1 LPFRWWA
8 WLLGIEALDF
18 LNVRSFTSSLLVAG
32 LLAGLAAGATAPA
45 LAQSRCEFLQPVG
58 GNGVTPIITKTI
70 SMGNIFGRP
79 NWNTDFYVTKPY
91 NSYKFFFT
99 ANSSVSATYPVQGY
113 LKFSDGS
120 NMEVINDPSFAPPM
134 GTGKMWG
141 PFPTYPGKTV
151 TQLNFKI
158 GASADQAA
166 TGFTYRISTQGCF

>member
-1 LPFRWWA
+1 VFCFGSVRSLTSFA
-8 WLLGIEALDF
+8 LAGGLLGSLAAA
-18 LNVRSFTSSLLVAG
+18 SLL
-32 LLAGLAAGATAPA
+32 PA
-45 LAQSRCEFLQPVG
+45 SAQSRCEFLQPIG
-58 GNGVTPIITKTI
+58 GTGVTPIITKTI
-70 SMGNIFGRP
+70 SVGNIFGRP

-99 ANSSVSATYPVQGY
+99 ADSSVSATYPVEGF

-120 NMEVINDPSFAPPM
+120 NMQVINDPSFAPPM

-141 PFPTYPGKTV
+141 PYPAYPGKTV

>member
-1 LPFRWWA
+1 MRSLTSFA
-8 WLLGIEALDF
+8 LAGGLLGSLVAA
-18 LNVRSFTSSLLVAG
+18 SLL
-32 LLAGLAAGATAPA
+32 PA
-45 LAQSRCEFLQPVG
+45 SAQSRCEFLQPIG
-58 GNGVTPIITKTI
+58 GTGVTPIITKTI
-70 SMGNIFGRP
+70 SVGNIFGRP

-99 ANSSVSATYPVQGY
+99 ADSSVSATYPVEGF

-120 NMEVINDPSFAPPM
+120 NMQVINDPSFAPPM

-141 PFPTYPGKTV
+141 PYPAYPGKTV

>member
-1 LPFRWWA
+1 MRLSAALPLVTG
-8 WLLGIEALDF
+8 LLG
-18 LNVRSFTSSLLVAG
+18 T
-32 LLAGLAAGATAPA
+32 LAAAAVLPA
-45 LAQSRCEFLQPVG
+45 AAQGRCEFLQPVG

-99 ANSSVSATYPVQGY
+99 ADSSVSATYPVEGY

-120 NMEVINDPSFAPPM
+120 NMQVINDPSFAPPM

-141 PFPTYPGKTV
+141 PYPAYPGKTI

>member
-1 LPFRWWA
+1 MEMCRFCSLRSLSSLA
-8 WLLGIEALDF
+8 LATGLLG
-18 LNVRSFTSSLLVAG
+18 SLAIG
-32 LLAGLAAGATAPA
+32 AAAPS

-99 ANSSVSATYPVQGY
+99 ADSSVSATYPVEGY

-120 NMEVINDPSFAPPM
+120 NMQVINDPSFAPPM
-134 GTGKMWG
+134 GTGQMWG
-141 PFPTYPGKTV
+141 PFPAYPDKTV

>member
-1 LPFRWWA
+1 
-8 WLLGIEALDF
+8 LLAL
-18 LNVRSFTSSLLVAG
+18 LNVRSSVSSLLAAG
-32 LLAGLAAGATAPA
+32 LLSGLTAAAAAPA
-45 LAQSRCEFLQPVG
+45 LAQGRCEFLQPVG

-70 SMGNIFGRP
+70 SPGNIFGRP

-99 ANSSVSATYPVQGY
+99 ANSSVSATYPVEGY

-120 NMEVINDPSFAPPM
+120 NMQVINDPSFAPPM

-141 PFPTYPGKTV
+141 PFPAYPDKTV

>member
-1 LPFRWWA
+1 MEHRFVFVR
-8 WLLGIEALDF
+8 F
-18 LNVRSFTSSLLVAG
+18 LSSMLWSAG
-32 LLAGLAAGATAPA
+32 LVGGLAASAVLPA
-45 LAQSRCEFLQPVG
+45 AAQQRCEFLQPVG
-58 GNGVTPIITKTI
+58 GTGVTPIVTKTI
-70 SMGNIFGRP
+70 SEGNIFGRP

-99 ANSSVSATYPVQGY
+99 ADSSVSASYPVVGF

-120 NMEVINDPSFAPPM
+120 NMQVINDPSFTPPM

-141 PFPTYPGKTV
+141 PFPAYPDKTV